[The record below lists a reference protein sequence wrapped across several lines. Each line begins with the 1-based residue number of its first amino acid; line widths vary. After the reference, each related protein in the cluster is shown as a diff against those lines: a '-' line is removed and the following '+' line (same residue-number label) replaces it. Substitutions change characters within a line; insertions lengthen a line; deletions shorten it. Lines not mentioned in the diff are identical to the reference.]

1 MSLKKT
7 DKMTPEEIA
16 HAKEVRDA
24 EKYAEMKAVFDLQL
38 REASTK
44 KTGKNIKILD
54 HNKYVEKIQRLEDLK
69 TGQVKWTPN
78 DHVLFKTHRIINAIR

>member
-1 MSLKKT
+1 
-7 DKMTPEEIA
+7 MTPEEIA

-24 EKYAEMKAVFDLQL
+24 EKYAEMKAAFDRQM

-44 KTGKNIKILD
+44 KTGK
-54 HNKYVEKIQRLEDLK
+54 NKYVEKIQRLEDLK

-78 DHVLFKTHRIINAIR
+78 DYVLDS

>member
-44 KTGKNIKILD
+44 KRRRKL
-54 HNKYVEKIQRLEDLK
+54 
-69 TGQVKWTPN
+69 W
-78 DHVLFKTHRIINAIR
+78 LFLGYLT